1 MSVPIGFIGAGQM
14 GEPMVHRLLGAGHRV
29 TVYARREE
37 VRDRLRGAG
46 AAAVDTVADAVK
58 DHPVV
63 ICCLFSDQQLRDV
76 ALGADGLLAH
86 CAPGAIV
93 LSHTTGSVAT
103 LRELAAAQPA
113 VTVLD
118 APVSGTADD
127 ITNGQLTVL
136 IGGPQAAVETAATVV
151 DAYAETVLRTGDL
164 GSALNLKLVNNVL
177 FAANAQ
183 LLSAA
188 VTVAADLGID
198 PDDFLT
204 ALAACSADSKAA
216 GHARAT
222 GGIDNF
228 SELAAPFLR
237 KDVDAAL
244 TAAGEAGTDLGLL
257 HDVIARGA
265 LPLTTSATSPTG

>member
-1 MSVPIGFIGAGQM
+1 MSEPIGFIGAGQM
-14 GEPMVHRLLGAGHRV
+14 GEPMVHRLLGAGHAV

-37 VRDRLRGAG
+37 VRKRLTDAG
-46 AAAVDTVADAVK
+46 ATVVDSAADVAK
-58 DHPVV
+58 DHRII
-63 ICCLFSDQQLRDV
+63 ICCLFSDAQLREV
-76 ALGADGLLAH
+76 ALADDGLLAY
-86 CAPGAIV
+86 CAANTIV

-103 LRELAAAQPA
+103 LHELASARTD

-118 APVSGTADD
+118 APISGTADD
-127 ITNGQLTVL
+127 IANGTLTVM
-136 IGGPQAAVETAATVV
+136 IGGASDAVEVAAAVVG
-151 DAYAETVLRTGDL
+151 AYAATVLRTGGL

-188 VTVAADLGID
+188 IEIAGGLGIE
-198 PDDFLT
+198 PDRFLE

-216 GHARAT
+216 GYARGI

-237 KDVDAAL
+237 KDVDAAM
-244 TAAGEAGTDLGLL
+244 TAAADAGTDLGLL
-257 HDVIARGA
+257 YDVIKRGA
-265 LPLTTSATSPTG
+265 LPLTSA